1 MRDGLHAPI
10 ERLLREFN
18 ARGGYRLSLVCTDQG
33 LPLASAGQGLDA
45 ETLSAFTS
53 LFDDVV
59 VRALRDLEL
68 QSVEELTL
76 LEPGRGR
83 YVVRPLELGEPRLFL
98 LIQMEPRATWRRNTR
113 QLVDGLN
120 QLIRGL
126 DSQSGEEEGA

>member
-1 MRDGLHAPI
+1 MRKGLHEPM

-18 ARGGYRLSLVCTDQG
+18 ARGGYALSLVCTDQG
-33 LPLASAGQGLDA
+33 LPLASAGQGLDP

-68 QSVEELTL
+68 KSVEELTL

-98 LIQMEPRATWRRNTR
+98 LIQMDPRATWRRNTR
-113 QLVDGLN
+113 LLCEGLT
-120 QLIRGL
+120 QLIRRL
-126 DSQSGEEEGA
+126 DEPQTREESA